1 MEEKYELAIE
11 EAAMK
16 LGCWGEKPVKKVILH
31 FLEGN
36 DVFVSLHVY
45 TNNNYVGS
53 NFDSVNFFF
62 HIIILAINFFTSC
75 ITCFK
80 YGLCNTH

>member
-1 MEEKYELAIE
+1 MSIIKKKKHGREIE

-16 LGCWGEKPVKKVILH
+16 LGCWGEKPVKKSYIA
-31 FLEGN
+31 FRRRKRCICIT
-36 DVFVSLHVY
+36 VY

-62 HIIILAINFFTSC
+62 HIIILAINFFN
-75 ITCFK
+75 I
-80 YGLCNTH
+80 